1 MSAEGFILHDVVS
14 HERLRFSRMASTVHV
29 VWCEW
34 MEYLLSDASL
44 RLWLASNTPDGPF
57 FIPLPPPLGCR
68 ILVCGTTSDR
78 RRDAFVRCVK
88 VLAAAPNAAVVVL
101 CDPDEASARA
111 AMRAAL
117 ECIPGAVLDIR
128 EDVTTYTPPAY
139 VDRRRIAHLLAV
151 IPTLRADVA
160 TSSGRLTL
168 NVLVCEV
175 DDDCLGSHNVGC
187 FQRVWDGGCC
197 LAYRTAVE
205 QWQWA
210 SQIGAL
216 LAPSARVLL
225 SARLAPSTEPRA
237 VAHGTAAALDAMRDA
252 WGTAVRPRAC
262 AVHVVSS
269 ASEHASSDDE
279 ISDSDD
285 EPACAWQLALV
296 ASTSE
301 PAGGFFR
308 PPSCPCC
315 S

>member
-1 MSAEGFILHDVVS
+1 
-14 HERLRFSRMASTVHV
+14 
-29 VWCEW
+29 
-34 MEYLLSDASL
+34 MELLLSDTSL
-44 RLWLASNTPDGPF
+44 RLWLASNTPGGPF
-57 FIPLPPPLGCR
+57 FVPAPPPLGCR
-68 ILVCGTTSDR
+68 ILLSGTTADR

-88 VLAAAPNAAVVVL
+88 VLSAAPNAAVVVL
-101 CDPDEASARA
+101 CEPDEASAHA
-111 AMRAAL
+111 TMHAAL
-117 ECIPGAVLDIR
+117 ECLSGAAPDICK
-128 EDVTTYTPPAY
+128 DTTTYTPPAY
-139 VDRRRIAHLLAV
+139 VDSRRIAHLLAK

-160 TSSGRLTL
+160 TASGRLTL

-175 DDDCLGSHNVGC
+175 DDGCLGSHNVGC

-210 SQIGAL
+210 SQIGTL

-225 SARLAPSTEPRA
+225 SARLAPSADPRA
-237 VAHGTAAALDAMRDA
+237 VALGTEAALDAMRTA

-269 ASEHASSDDE
+269 ASEHAGSDDE
-279 ISDSDD
+279 TSDSDD
-285 EPACAWQLALV
+285 AVATACAWQLALV